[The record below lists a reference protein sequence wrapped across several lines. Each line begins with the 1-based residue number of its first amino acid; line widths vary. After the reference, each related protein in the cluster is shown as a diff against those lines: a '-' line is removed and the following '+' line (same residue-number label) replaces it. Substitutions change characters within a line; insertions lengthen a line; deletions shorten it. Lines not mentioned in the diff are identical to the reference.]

1 VTITNRVSLK
11 SVMAGVTP
19 IADVPDA
26 PTIGAATDVGTSRA
40 YNNGSA
46 TVAYTAAP
54 TGGAV
59 TTFTATST
67 PGSFTGTGTSPIT
80 VTGLQS
86 ATSYTFTVTPTNSTA
101 TGPASSA
108 SSSITATTVP
118 ATPTIG
124 TFTDGGTGTTGT
136 LSFTAGATGGST
148 ITNYSFSTDGSTYTA
163 LSPAQTT
170 SPLSLTG
177 LTPGT
182 YNFSVRAINANGSSA
197 ASGNASGTVI
207 QPTAFDSIATTT
219 LSGTSST
226 ISFSSIPSTYKSLQL
241 RLMTR
246 TNSSSFTQTIDVRF
260 NSDTGANYA
269 NQNLYGNVATAAASV
284 TTGQTS
290 IAWAARGAAASSPS
304 SVFGVTII
312 DIIDYANTSKTKR
325 LRSIGG
331 VQTNEN
337 FDPIIEII
345 SGAWDSTAAI
355 SSITLSLAS
364 NNFVA
369 GSTVA
374 LYGVKYLRT
383 NCNYY
388 FRQFF
393 TNNYSL

>member
-54 TGGAV
+54 TGGTAA
-59 TTFTATST
+59 TFTATST

-86 ATSYTFTVTPTNSTA
+86 ATSYTFTVSAANANGTLTSA
-101 TGPASSA
+101 A

-118 ATPTIG
+118 QAPTIG

-197 ASGNASGTVI
+197 ASSNVSGAVI
-207 QPTAFDSIATTT
+207 QPTAFESIATQT
-219 LSGTSST
+219 LGSTSST
-226 ISFSSIPSTYKSLQL
+226 ISFTSIPSTYKSLQL
-241 RLMTR
+241 RLRTR
-246 TNSSSFTQTIDVRF
+246 TGVASFTQTINVRF

-269 NQNLYGNVATAAASV
+269 NQNLYGNVATAAVSV
-284 TTGQTS
+284 ETAQTS
-290 IAWAARGAAASSPS
+290 IAWGARAAAASSS
-304 SVFGVTII
+304 SDIFGVTII
-312 DIIDYANTSKTKR
+312 DIVDYANTSKNKV
-325 LRSIGG
+325 LRSYGG
-331 VQTNEN
+331 VHTNES
-337 FDPIIEII
+337 FDPILEMI
-345 SGAWDSTAAI
+345 SGVWNSTAAI
-355 SSITLSLAS
+355 SSITFSLSS

-369 GSTVA
+369 GSTIA
-374 LYGVKYLRT
+374 LYGVK
-383 NCNYY
+383 
-388 FRQFF
+388 
-393 TNNYSL
+393 

>member
-26 PTIGAATDVGTSRA
+26 PTIGAATNVGTSRA

-46 TVAYTAAP
+46 TVAYTAAA

-80 VTGLQS
+80 VAGLQS
-86 ATSYTFTVTPTNSTA
+86 ATSYTFTVSAANANGTQTSA
-101 TGPASSA
+101 A

-118 ATPTIG
+118 QAPTIG
-124 TFTDGGTGTTGT
+124 TFTDGDTGTTGT

-148 ITNYSFSTDGSTYTA
+148 ITNYSFSTDGSTYTV

-207 QPTAFDSIATTT
+207 QPTAFDSIAT
-219 LSGTSST
+219 LSGSGVST
-226 ISFSSIPSTYKSLQL
+226 VTFTSIPQTYKALQIRVFGKSGGTNNDELNIRFNGVTTSTYRNHFL
-241 RLMTR
+241 RT
-246 TNSSSFTQTIDVRF
+246 
-260 NSDTGANYA
+260 
-269 NQNLYGNVATAAASV
+269 
-284 TTGQTS
+284 
-290 IAWAARGAAASSPS
+290 ASSNPTS
-304 SVFGVTII
+304 GTEATTSFYNVLRFTGTGNAAGVFSAAIVE
-312 DIIDYANTSKTKR
+312 IIDYASTTKNKTLK
-325 LRSIGG
+325 SFDGFDQAGG
-331 VQTNEN
+331 TAGYRTGLY
-337 FDPIIEII
+337 
-345 SGAWDSTAAI
+345 SGLFNNTAAI
-355 SSITLSLAS
+355 TSITLLSGTPT
-364 NNFVA
+364 NFAA
-369 GSTVA
+369 GTTFA
-374 LYGVKYLRT
+374 LYGIK
-383 NCNYY
+383 
-388 FRQFF
+388 
-393 TNNYSL
+393 